1 MQKTINMDADKLFE
15 IIKSRRAVM
24 PAMYSDEN
32 ISDSEL
38 KLIIESANWAPTH
51 KKTEPWRFKVIGNNS
66 KKSFA
71 DFMTTQYKNI
81 TAPEKQSER
90 KIDGINQKV
99 EKSDKILLICV
110 KFSGL
115 LPEWEEIASVAA
127 SVQNMWL
134 MCTALGIGSYW
145 SSPAMIEKMGEFT
158 ELEENEKCI
167 GVFYMGKLNIPLY
180 EGSRI
185 PIDEKIK
192 YLS

>member
-1 MQKTINMDADKLFE
+1 MDADKLFE

-24 PAMYSDEN
+24 PLSFSDEK
-32 ISDSEL
+32 ISDNEL
-38 KLIIESANWAPTH
+38 KLILESANWAPTH

-90 KIDGINQKV
+90 KIDGIIQKV

-180 EGSRI
+180 EGTRI